1 LYRLTTAILFLARSL
16 LISDLFGKL
25 HFHPYRF
32 INDQLL
38 PLYLRFSVI
47 NPEVLKLKVSIL
59 LVTKLAYILKNLI
72 GFIKSPHF
80 HCFFFIFCVFI
91 FFSMKIFF
99 LNCVSTKH
107 VYVIV
112 RECVSK
118 INNKKRMKMLILF

>member
-1 LYRLTTAILFLARSL
+1 MAVVFLARSL

-38 PLYLRFSVI
+38 PLYLIFSIV

-72 GFIKSPHF
+72 GSIKSPNF
-80 HCFFFIFCVFI
+80 HCFFFIVRVFI
-91 FFSMKIFF
+91 FFQWRFF
-99 LNCVSTKH
+99 
-107 VYVIV
+107 
-112 RECVSK
+112 
-118 INNKKRMKMLILF
+118 F